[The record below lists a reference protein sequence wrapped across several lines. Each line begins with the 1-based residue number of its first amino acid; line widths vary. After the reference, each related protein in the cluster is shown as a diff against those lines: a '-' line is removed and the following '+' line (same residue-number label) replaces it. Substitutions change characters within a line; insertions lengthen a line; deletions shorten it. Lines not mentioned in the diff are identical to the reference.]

1 MFYNFKLLMSIYILN
16 ILPSMPMRIC
26 MPKITIIPMPSASW
40 FSFIPRIRIINQ
52 YSKPFRVL
60 RWKKVKA
67 NSSPSLK

>member
-1 MFYNFKLLMSIYILN
+1 
-16 ILPSMPMRIC
+16 MPMRIC
-26 MPKITIIPMPSASW
+26 MPKTTVIPMPSASW